1 MRKVALRGLLA
12 RKTRLALTA
21 LAVALG
27 VTLIAGTYVFTDTIN
42 SSFDRIFAAS
52 YAQTDAVVT
61 PDDEVTAAQFG
72 QTESIPSSVADRI
85 RTLPQ
90 VASVGGSVFDQEA
103 TILDRK
109 GDPVSSGAPNFVAS
123 IQQDRRF
130 ESFDVLE
137 GRLPRRA
144 DEVALDR
151 STAERKGFEVG
162 GTVDIVAKEP
172 RRTYRLVGLVGVAGV
187 DSYGGAAVALMTL
200 PEAQRITGKAGRFD
214 EIAIAAKDG
223 TSPSALR
230 DAVRAAVPDR
240 RYDVRTGQ
248 EEARDQTETIKDNL
262 SFLPT
267 ALLAF
272 AGISL
277 FVGAFIIFNT
287 FSITVTQRA
296 REFALLRTLGASRGQ
311 VLRSVLTEGLALG
324 ALGSAVGLLLGIGVA
339 KLLKALFYAVGF
351 DLPSQGTVLETRT
364 IVVSLVVGV
373 LVTLLASLAPALRA
387 TRVPPVA
394 ALREGVA
401 LPESRSSRLAFPA
414 AVVLTS
420 IGIVLLVVALVAVD
434 DATTGLSLA
443 GAGAAATFLGV
454 GLMSPKLVGPIAAV
468 VGRVFGSG
476 VTARLARENS
486 VRQPGRTAATAA
498 ALMIGVALVSFAS
511 IFAAS
516 AKETVSGFIDRGLA
530 GDAVIQHQNGF
541 DPFSGAVADRV
552 ARVRGVETL
561 SGFRFAQVRLDGE
574 DEDVTGVDPRTVTR
588 VYNVTSGGDVIS
600 GLGDS
605 EVAVSRDFAK
615 DRGLQA
621 GDTLTVRTPRRSQ
634 LRLRVAGTFEDKAD
648 LLGDLVL
655 PDATVARDV
664 GVAND
669 SYVFLRYAPGTDTAA
684 TKRAVARVLDRAFP
698 QTEVLTASEFK
709 DEQAGQIDQLLGM
722 IYALL
727 ALAIIV
733 SLFGI
738 VNTLALSI
746 TERTRELGMLRAIG
760 TSRRQVKAMIRKE
773 SVIIAVIGGVLGL
786 AVGVVLSIVFTQA
799 IDEIVL
805 HVPGISLVLLLAL
818 SALAGVLAAA
828 LPARRAARLN
838 VLEALAH
845 E

>member
-42 SSFDRIFAAS
+42 SSFDRIFSAS
-52 YAQTDAVVT
+52 YATTDVVVS
-61 PDDEVTAAQFG
+61 PSDEVEADEFG
-72 QTESIPSSVADRI
+72 SLEPIPASVADRI
-85 RTLPQ
+85 RDLPE
-90 VASVGGSVFDQEA
+90 VSAVGGSIFDQDG
-103 TILDRK
+103 TILDAK
-109 GDPVSSGAPNFVAS
+109 GDPVSQGAPNFVAS
-123 IQQDRRF
+123 VQDVERF
-130 ESFDVLE
+130 ESFDVAE
-137 GRLPRRA
+137 GRMPSGP
-144 DEVALDR
+144 DEVALDK
-151 STAERKGFEVG
+151 STAKRKDFEVG
-162 GTVDIVAKEP
+162 GTVDIVGKQP
-172 RRTYRLVGLVGVAGV
+172 RKTYEIVGLVQVAGV

-200 PEAQRITGKAGRFD
+200 SEAQRLSGKDGLFD
-214 EIAIAAKDG
+214 EIGVAASDG
-223 TSPSALR
+223 TSKQELR
-230 DAVRAAVPDR
+230 DAVRRAIPDA
-240 RYDVRTGQ
+240 RYDVRTG
-248 EEARDQTETIKDNL
+248 EEQADDQTESIKDDL
-262 SFLPT
+262 AFLPT

-311 VLRSVLTEGLALG
+311 VLRSVLTEGLVLG
-324 ALGSAVGLLLGIGVA
+324 ALGSLVGLALGVVVA
-339 KLLKALFYAVGF
+339 KGLKAMFYAVGF
-351 DLPSQGTVLETRT
+351 DLPAQGTVLETRT

-401 LPESRSSRLAFPA
+401 LPETRSSRFAFPA
-414 AVVLTS
+414 SVVLTA
-420 IGIVLLVVALVAVD
+420 IGIVLLIVSLVAIE

-468 VGRVFGSG
+468 VGKPFRG
-476 VTARLARENS
+476 VTGRLARENS

-516 AKETVSGFIDRGLA
+516 AKETIGGFIDRGLA
-530 GDAVIQHQNGF
+530 GDAVIQNQNGF
-541 DPFSGAVADRV
+541 APFSGTAAES
-552 ARVRGVETL
+552 VRAIEGVDTL
-561 SGFRFAQVRLDGE
+561 SGFRFAQVRYQGE
-574 DEDVTGVDPRTVTR
+574 DEGVTGIDPAAVTS
-588 VYNVTSGGDVIS
+588 VYNVTEGEDVVAGLQRGD
-600 GLGDS
+600 
-605 EVAVSRDFAK
+605 VAVSEDFAK
-615 DRGLQA
+615 DEGVAA
-621 GDTLTVRTPRRSQ
+621 GETITVRTARRPE

-655 PDATVARDV
+655 PNETVAQDI
-664 GVAND
+664 GVARD
-669 SYVFLRYAPGTDTAA
+669 SYVFLKFDGGADEDA
-684 TKRAVARVLDRAFP
+684 TREAVGALLKKDFP
-698 QTEVLTASEFK
+698 QTEVLTAEEFK
-709 DEQAGQIDQLLGM
+709 DDQAGQIDQLLGL

-727 ALAIIV
+727 ALAVIV

-760 TSRRQVKAMIRKE
+760 TSRKQVKSMIRKE
-773 SVIIAVIGGVLGL
+773 SVIIAAIGGVLGL
-786 AVGVVLSIVFTQA
+786 AVGVVLSVVFTQA
-799 IDEIVL
+799 LEDIVL
-805 HVPGISLVLLLAL
+805 HVPVVSLVVLLVL

-828 LPARRAARLN
+828 LPARRAARLD
-838 VLEALAH
+838 VLQALAH